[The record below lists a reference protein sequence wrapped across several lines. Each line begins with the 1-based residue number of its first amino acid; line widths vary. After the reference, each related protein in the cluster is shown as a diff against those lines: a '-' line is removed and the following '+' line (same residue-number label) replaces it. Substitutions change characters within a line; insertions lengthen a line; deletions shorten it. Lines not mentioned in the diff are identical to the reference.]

1 MDTTHKEHLSK
12 YIGYLV
18 LRTESTSFMVAVLF
32 SDRGGSDSCDSAPSC
47 GIEWD
52 NRDLLAGGGGRGE
65 RR

>member
-1 MDTTHKEHLSK
+1 MDTTHKEQLSK

-18 LRTESTSFMVAVLF
+18 LRTASTSFMVVVLF
-32 SDRGGSDSCDSAPSC
+32 SDRSDLDSSDSAPSC

-52 NRDLLAGGGGRGE
+52 NRELLAGGGGRGE